1 MSEQTATQLKANR
14 SVLKY
19 VLLSIV
25 TFGVYP
31 IVFFAKI
38 GVILNRIASRHDGR
52 KTMHYCLVHFVFAPI
67 TFGIVGIVWHN
78 RLANRI
84 GRELQ
89 RRQIAY
95 RFSGRDYWLWNVL
108 GSFIFVGQFVYLH
121 KLCKAMRLLSLNYNI
136 NG

>member
-1 MSEQTATQLKANR
+1 MSEQTAIRLKSNY
-14 SVLKY
+14 SMLKY
-19 VLLSIV
+19 VLLTIV

-31 IVFFAKI
+31 IVFYAKM
-38 GVILNRIASRHDGR
+38 GVVLNQIASRHDGR
-52 KTMHYCLVHFVFAPI
+52 KTMHYCLVYFLFAPI
-67 TFGIVGIVWHN
+67 TFGIVGLVWFT
-78 RLANRI
+78 RLSNRI

-95 RFSGRDYWLWNVL
+95 CFGGRDYWLWNVL
-108 GSFIFVGQFVYLH
+108 GSLIIVGPFIYLK